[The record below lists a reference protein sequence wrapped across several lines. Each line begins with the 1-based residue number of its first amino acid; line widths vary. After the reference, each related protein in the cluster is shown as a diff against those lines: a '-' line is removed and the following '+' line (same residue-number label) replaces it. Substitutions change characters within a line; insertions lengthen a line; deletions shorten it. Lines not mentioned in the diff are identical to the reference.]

1 MLKYTNSNNAY
12 WILIPNWHSEKFTDV
27 PFTGEITG
35 REQGSFKNDKK
46 EGAWVLLKEDGTVN
60 EERTGTFKDGKKI
73 SD

>member
-60 EERTGTFKDGKKI
+60 KKRTGIFKDGKKI

>member
-60 EERTGTFKDGKKI
+60 KKRTGTFKDGKKI

>member
-35 REQGSFKNDKK
+35 REQGSFKTDKK
-46 EGAWVLLKEDGTVN
+46 EGAWITYKYNGTVHK
-60 EERTGTFKDGKKI
+60 EFTGTFKKGIKI

>member
-46 EGAWVLLKEDGTVN
+46 EGSWVLLKED
-60 EERTGTFKDGKKI
+60 
-73 SD
+73 